1 MGYQISGG
9 LPWEECI
16 HRSTWFPYR
25 VTVVRDGVAIGP
37 NDMPISNRPYSLN
50 AELCCGA
57 PANIS
62 IPWEI
67 ISVVGG
73 AILESGIP
81 DKIDAELNNRQ
92 YGTF

>member
-1 MGYQISGG
+1 MGADVSYSAIILSF
-9 LPWEECI
+9 CI
-16 HRSTWFPYR
+16 NDF
-25 VTVVRDGVAIGP
+25 VVRDGVAIGP